1 MRSKKGPDGQETGR
15 TFIET
20 ARRAQ
25 IVAAAIDTIAE
36 LGYGQASLAR
46 IAEAAGTSKG
56 VIMYHFGD
64 KDELIRK
71 IIAELV
77 ARTSAYMRPLVE
89 AEQAGAAMLRVYIES
104 SLAFMAANR
113 NHVLAAVEIAL
124 GARAADGGRL
134 FGTAFHNASVTAA
147 EQLLAHFQG
156 TGEFRAGF
164 DPRVMAITIRAAI
177 DSVAPM
183 LAGNPGLDV
192 AHHARELADLFDR
205 ATRPEAASQP
215 A

>member
-1 MRSKKGPDGQETGR
+1 
-15 TFIET
+15 
-20 ARRAQ
+20 
-25 IVAAAIDTIAE
+25 
-36 LGYGQASLAR
+36 
-46 IAEAAGTSKG
+46 
-56 VIMYHFGD
+56 
-64 KDELIRK
+64 
-71 IIAELV
+71 
-77 ARTSAYMRPLVE
+77 
-89 AEQAGAAMLRVYIES
+89 MLRVYIES
-104 SLAFMAANR
+104 NLAFMAANR
-113 NHVLAAVEIAL
+113 NHVVAAVEIAL
-124 GARAADGGRL
+124 GARAADGSRL
-134 FGTAFHNASVTAA
+134 FDAAFRNASVTAA